1 MAENVLTVEIRDTG
15 TPAPRP
21 STSAANTSSGSSAS
35 PSQGQPTGQLPE
47 RYVEKIS
54 VCDVCQSRNKVPASL
69 ADGSRSRCVVCG
81 SMYAVGQTTPSMVPT
96 PATPPMSPT
105 PAPRKVEPAA
115 DIQLDAAK
123 IPFGFAPDRPEPQTT
138 QPEPPRPDVYQL
150 RDDSPAKPQPATAK
164 IGPTDA
170 EVANSAAKMPRVDDG
185 IELDASKVARKPEPT
200 FDPFRPNVLPS
211 PKIGPQTDADIE
223 LDAAKVVK
231 FDMPAD
237 ASQKAKIADPAA
249 GLELD
254 SAKLDAQAAKIG
266 STIRDKID
274 GDPKWL
280 ASFEDITDKL
290 ARNLLTVQEA
300 QDRIDRLVN
309 SRREEI
315 TDQLRGS
322 GVIGV
327 GGDAAEALKQEAMR
341 AAKESGATPQVT
353 AKKDE
358 TPTPLTMGFK
368 DRYQGNFRSWMDD
381 ANSVLADRKKDAS
394 EAEKLAQERNERF
407 AGQVS
412 AVNTG
417 LRAGLQGGATAKI
430 GAGVQ
435 VAASGLLGGQAAA
448 MAAGPIGI
456 AAVGAA
462 AAIDTLASA
471 AKSAKQFLDNFA
483 ERGEELR
490 GFNSDIAT
498 ASAIAKVERLQ
509 ADIRESQR
517 SGREFTGAIES
528 RNRFDIAFREVMQP
542 LERVGA
548 RIMTAILNDLTPLL
562 KKMVIGAEK
571 VEDMYDALL
580 ALKDILSLQ
589 KTPQE
594 AADEFTKKM
603 LDRMNERANAANGP
617 ANLLDDFFRLLD
629 GNLQPQNQNP
639 PAAMRGLQFV
649 PVLRGAP

>member
-15 TPAPRP
+15 TPTPRP

-35 PSQGQPTGQLPE
+35 PSQAQPTGQLPE
-47 RYVEKIS
+47 RYVEKIA

-69 ADGSRSRCVVCG
+69 ADGSRSRCAVCG

-105 PAPRKVEPAA
+105 PATRKVDSAA
-115 DIQLDAAK
+115 GLELDAAK
-123 IPFGFAPDRPEPQTT
+123 IPFGFSPDRPEPQPT
-138 QPEPPRPDVYQL
+138 QPEPTRSDVYQL

-164 IGPTDA
+164 IGPSD
-170 EVANSAAKMPRVDDG
+170 SG
-185 IELDASKVARKPEPT
+185 IELDAAKLPRKPEPT

-211 PKIGPQTDADIE
+211 PKIGRSDADIE
-223 LDAAKVVK
+223 LDAAKAVK

-249 GLELD
+249 DIQLD
-254 SAKLDAQAAKIG
+254 AAKLDAQAAKIG
-266 STIRDKID
+266 STIRDKIY